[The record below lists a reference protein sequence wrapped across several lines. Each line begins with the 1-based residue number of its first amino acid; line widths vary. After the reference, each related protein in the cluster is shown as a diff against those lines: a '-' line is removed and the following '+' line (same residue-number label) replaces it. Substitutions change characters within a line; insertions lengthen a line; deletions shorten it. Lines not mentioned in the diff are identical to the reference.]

1 MVKGGQRMPQA
12 QGRGK
17 FMTWQGRPEL
27 PRHPLLLLLPLLP
40 PAEPRK
46 AEEGKAQ

>member
-12 QGRGK
+12 QDRGK

-27 PRHPLLLLLPLLP
+27 PRQPLLLLLLLQP
-40 PAEPRK
+40 SEPRK